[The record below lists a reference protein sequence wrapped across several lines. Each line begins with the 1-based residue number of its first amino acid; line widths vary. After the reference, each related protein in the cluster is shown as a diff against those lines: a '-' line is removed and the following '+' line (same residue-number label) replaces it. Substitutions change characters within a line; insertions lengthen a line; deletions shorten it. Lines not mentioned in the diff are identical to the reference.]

1 MKKIAE
7 ETGKSIYALDDESA
21 LKIVDGNIEVVI
33 EGEYLKL

>member
-1 MKKIAE
+1 
-7 ETGKSIYALDDESA
+7 LDDESA